1 MEYGIIGLIILAL
14 DIWALIN
21 VWSGGASTASKLIW
35 TALIL
40 LLPVIGLI
48 LWLIF
53 GPRGSVK
60 SI

>member
-14 DIWALIN
+14 DIWALFN
-21 VWSGGASTASKLIW
+21 VWTGPASTTSKLVW

-48 LWLIF
+48 LWLVF
-53 GPRGSVK
+53 GPRGSV
-60 SI
+60 STA